1 MFVEKICISHIN
13 SPFIDFPS
21 YILNNF
27 KTLCNKFVNI
37 FEKFD
42 IAYKKTFFIN
52 YPKKKIKNTDTK
64 KLFFLLF

>member
-1 MFVEKICISHIN
+1 MYFTYIN
-13 SPFIDFPS
+13 SPFIDFRS

-27 KTLCNKFVNI
+27 KNSVLCNKFVNI

-52 YPKKKIKNTDTK
+52 YQKKKIKITK